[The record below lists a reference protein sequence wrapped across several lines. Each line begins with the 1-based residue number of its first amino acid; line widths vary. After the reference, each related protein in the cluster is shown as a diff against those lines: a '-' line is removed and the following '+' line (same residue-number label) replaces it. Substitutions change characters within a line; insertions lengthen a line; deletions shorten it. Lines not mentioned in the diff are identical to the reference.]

1 METFFQFFLNMA
13 FKRQK
18 SIKLRS
24 LFYQTWGVISATWC
38 SSLCNLRLTCQSL
51 EIPLSGSLQWCWC
64 HINWEREGG
73 FERIIFQCTYVN
85 SSPLDFSFVIIKI
98 VLTAQR
104 EADMMNWSILSH
116 NLHFNFRVSMTWE
129 WATENE
135 I

>member
-1 METFFQFFLNMA
+1 METFFQCFLKMA

-18 SIKLRS
+18 RCGIKLRS
-24 LFYQTWGVISATWC
+24 LFYLTWGVISATWC
-38 SSLCNLRLTCQSL
+38 LSLCNLRLTCQGL

-64 HINWEREGG
+64 HINWEREGLT
-73 FERIIFQCTYVN
+73 IIFQRTYVN

-116 NLHFNFRVSMTWE
+116 NLHFNLWVSMTWE
-129 WATENE
+129 WETEN
-135 I
+135 